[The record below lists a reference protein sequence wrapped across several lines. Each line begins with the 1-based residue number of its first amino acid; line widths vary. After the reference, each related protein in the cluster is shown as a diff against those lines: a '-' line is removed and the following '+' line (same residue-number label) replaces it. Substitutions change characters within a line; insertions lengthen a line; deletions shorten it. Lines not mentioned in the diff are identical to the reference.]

1 MPKEV
6 NIERIVPKVVEV
18 EKIIEI
24 EKPTVV
30 AVEVPVPVDRII

>member
-1 MPKEV
+1 VRVEVPKEIQV
-6 NIERIVPKVVEV
+6 ERIVPKVIEV

-30 AVEVPVPVDRII
+30 PV